1 VKLSVRVF
9 WVAAAALGMQ
19 LMEFKPT
26 LKHALGL
33 WIYGL
38 STAAA
43 LGVSDVWR
51 DIRTAFL
58 KFRLWSPRP

>member
-1 VKLSVRVF
+1 MRVF
-9 WVAAAALGMQ
+9 WVVMAALGMQ
-19 LMEFKPT
+19 LLDFEPT

-43 LGVSDVWR
+43 LQLSAITR
-51 DIRTAFL
+51 EIRTVFL
-58 KFRLWSPRP
+58 RSRLRRSRP